1 MYTLL
6 CIPTIKEIR
15 IEDLQRATRDYWSR
29 RQILTMLPAL
39 LLPVFS
45 FLRVFIVATCKTKQ
59 KKKK

>member
-1 MYTLL
+1 MYLVVYTD
-6 CIPTIKEIR
+6 IKEIR

-29 RQILTMLPAL
+29 RQILTMVPAL